1 MRLPPPQSVSKMVSY
16 RSTAYCNT
24 FKRKASGKQGV
35 TQKGLLKMIKVAV
48 KKGKDVSELQR
59 QAVAISVHKCGVCN
73 ACFQYESQLS
83 HH

>member
-1 MRLPPPQSVSKMVSY
+1 
-16 RSTAYCNT
+16 
-24 FKRKASGKQGV
+24 
-35 TQKGLLKMIKVAV
+35 MIKVAT

-59 QAVAISVHKCGVCN
+59 QAVAIPIHKCGVCN

>member
-1 MRLPPPQSVSKMVSY
+1 MVSY

-24 FKRKASGKQGV
+24 FKQKASSKKGV
-35 TQKGLLKMIKVAV
+35 TQKGLLKRIKVTT
-48 KKGKDVSELQR
+48 KKGKDVSELQS
-59 QAVAISVHKCGVCN
+59 QAVAIPIHKCGVCN